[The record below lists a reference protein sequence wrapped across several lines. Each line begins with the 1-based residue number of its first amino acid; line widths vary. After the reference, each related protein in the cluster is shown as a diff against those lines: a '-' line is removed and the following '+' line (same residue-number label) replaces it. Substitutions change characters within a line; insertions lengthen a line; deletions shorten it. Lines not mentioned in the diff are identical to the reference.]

1 MEARKELAMR
11 PEGRRGILTGLA
23 AAAALVVAFGCSD
36 SNSVTGPDV
45 GSPSANIAGAWVG
58 TFRPDSAACTGSSAS
73 ASFQQNGS
81 RITGQFSTASCGPTG
96 VVRGTLSG
104 NLLTGAIAMAGCT
117 GGAVSGT
124 VSESSLSLTIGDLR
138 KPLVTGDQIVMPGG
152 TVSLT
157 R

>member
-1 MEARKELAMR
+1 MR

-23 AAAALVVAFGCSD
+23 AAAVLALAFGCSD
-36 SNSVTGPDV
+36 SNSVTGPNV
-45 GSPSANIAGAWVG
+45 NSPSANVAGTWVG
-58 TFRPDSAACTGSSAS
+58 TFQPDSTACSGSTAS
-73 ASFQQNGS
+73 ATFQQNGS

-96 VVRGTLSG
+96 AFRGTLSG
-104 NLLTGAIAMAGCT
+104 RLLTGAIAMRGCT

-124 VSESSLSLTIGDLR
+124 VSESGLSLTIGDFR
-138 KPLVTGDQIVMPGG
+138 KPLVTGDLIVRPGG